1 MSLLRMIASLLGLD
15 ETLSVERV
23 RFTLG
28 APWAHES
35 PAWIVFGCVALVVL
49 GFVFYFRYQP
59 DRSRWIRAGLAGARA
74 VVLGLLLVA
83 LAEPALTL
91 LVTTRPRPSLWVLF
105 DGTDSM
111 GIADELSETEGQR
124 LAAAV
129 GLTARSAGG
138 PPARI
143 DYVRAMVGREERNL
157 FARLEEKYRLRP
169 FLFDRAAGV
178 RLLEPSR
185 QGQPKLDAKYLAS
198 QITARGQVTA
208 LGAAINELGRQYA
221 SSSLAGLVVVSDFNQ
236 NSGPPALEAA
246 RQLGVKVY
254 TIGVGPQAAAD
265 VSVNLQAPLVTKK
278 DERATL
284 IVTLHQQG
292 LAGTVV
298 PLKVTARPIA
308 AGGQDRGAPVVVG
321 EKTIRL
327 GDAVQTIDFPY
338 QPDKTGRFEVTAE
351 VSPVAGEVVQE
362 NNRAQREVS
371 VRDDFI
377 RLMFVEYEPTWE
389 WRFIKEVFHRDK
401 LVGMRGFRT
410 FLRSADPKV
419 RQTNPLFL
427 TTMNPPRS
435 EFFTHDVIVLGDLPA
450 AALSGPFCQM
460 TEEFVSNFG
469 GGLVVT
475 AGPRFGPSQMVET
488 PLAKML
494 PVVLDPAG
502 RIRDREPFALRL
514 RPEASQV
521 DFMQLGSET
530 GESTKGW
537 DNLGLLPWYQPVE
550 RLHPMA
556 AALAEHPTDKTADGK
571 THQPLVAM
579 RRYGRG
585 EVIWLGFNETWRLRR
600 KFGERYYRQFWG
612 QMIHRLA
619 LSHALGTQKRFVVR
633 TDRRRYLAE
642 DQVLVTVEAYDNDF
656 QPLAESQV
664 PNRSLRGE
672 LLLPEQARRD
682 GREAQPLPVP
692 ALRPGVFE
700 TRFPVFA
707 AGEHRVRVIDPLTE
721 QPVEVAFQVASAS
734 VERQRA
740 VRNVALEQALADAT
754 GGKCY
759 DLATA
764 DRLPDEIRLQA
775 RGETHEMTIA
785 LWNTWLFF
793 LVAVI
798 LMLGE
803 WLLRK
808 WVNLP

>member
-1 MSLLRMIASLLGLD
+1 MNLLRFLAGLLGLD
-15 ETLSVERV
+15 DTLTVEQV

-28 APWAHES
+28 APWAHEA
-35 PAWIVFGCVALVVL
+35 PAWLLFGCLGLAALAVA
-49 GFVFYFRYQP
+49 FYLRYQP
-59 DRSRWIRAGLAGARA
+59 ARARWIRALLAGLRGA
-74 VVLGLLLVA
+74 VLGLLLLA

-111 GIADELSETEGQR
+111 GIADELSEAEQGR
-124 LAAAV
+124 LRAAV
-129 GLTARSAGG
+129 GLDTRPGSLT
-138 PPARI
+138 RI
-143 DYVRAMVGREERNL
+143 DYVKALVARKDRNL
-157 FARLEEKYRLRP
+157 LARLEEKFRLRP

-178 RLLEPSR
+178 RLLEPAPS
-185 QGQPKLDAKYLAS
+185 GQAKIDGRHLAA
-198 QITARGQVTA
+198 QITTRGQVTA
-208 LGAAINELGRQYA
+208 LGAAINEMGRQYA

-246 RQLGVKVY
+246 RQLGVKVF

-292 LAGTVV
+292 LSGTVV

-308 AGGQDRGAPVVVG
+308 AGGQDLGQAVVVG
-321 EKTIRL
+321 EKQIRL
-327 GDAVQTIDFPY
+327 GDAIQTIDFPY
-338 QPDKTGRFEVTAE
+338 LPDKTGRFEVTAE

-427 TTMNPPRS
+427 TTMSPPRS
-435 EFFTHDVIVLGDLPA
+435 EFFTYDVIVLGDLPA
-450 AALSGPFCQM
+450 AALSAPFCQM

-475 AGPRFGPSQMVET
+475 AGPRFGPGEMAQTS
-488 PLAKML
+488 LAKML

-502 RIRDREPFALRL
+502 RLRDREPFALRL

-521 DFMQLGSET
+521 DFMQLGGGAN
-530 GESTKGW
+530 GEGTKGW

-550 RLHPMA
+550 RLHPMG

-571 THQPLVAM
+571 NHQPLVAM

-600 KFGERYYRQFWG
+600 KFGERYFRQFWG

-633 TDRRRYLAE
+633 TDRRRYQAE
-642 DQVLVTVEAYDNDF
+642 DQVVVTVEAYDNDF
-656 QPLAESQV
+656 QPLAEAQV

-672 LLLPEQARRD
+672 LVLPEQARRE
-682 GREAQPLPVP
+682 GRDAQPLPIP
-692 ALRPGVFE
+692 ALRAGVFE

-707 AGEHRVRVIDPLTE
+707 AGEHRVRVIDPLTD

-775 RGETHEMTIA
+775 KGETHEMSLS

-793 LVAVI
+793 LVAIV
-798 LMLGE
+798 LMLAE

-808 WVNLP
+808 WINLP